1 MFFTSCTRYRSD
13 AINITAVQHGTERM
27 VFDLHS
33 EDQICSLRYLLLQ
46 ISRYKSRKAVKGTK
60 QAESVTAY
68 TLVDELR
75 S

>member
-33 EDQICSLRYLLLQ
+33 EQICSVRYLLLQ